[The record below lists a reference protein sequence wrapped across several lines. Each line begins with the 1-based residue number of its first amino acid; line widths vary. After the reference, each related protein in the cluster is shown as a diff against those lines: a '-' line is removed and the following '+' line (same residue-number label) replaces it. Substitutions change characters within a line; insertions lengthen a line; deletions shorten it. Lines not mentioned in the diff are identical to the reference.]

1 VILDIGGT
9 IGALILQ
16 ADVRH
21 LGREIEISRNPA
33 EGEPVPAR
41 THSMVR
47 ERHIHPATYDAVYP
61 DLREGDHTIWADAN
75 TPARTATIVG
85 GQISTFT
92 FT

>member
-1 VILDIGGT
+1 
-9 IGALILQ
+9 
-16 ADVRH
+16 
-21 LGREIEISRNPA
+21 
-33 EGEPVPAR
+33 
-41 THSMVR
+41 MVR

-61 DLREGDHTIWADAN
+61 DLWEGDHTIWADAN